1 MLPIPIFSPGFWAL
15 IVTGGVMVLAGVEF
29 VKRVLHL
36 QGLACVAVSFVLS
49 FMVSAPH
56 FGADPSPLFYIFLSF
71 GVFAQANGL
80 FKVLGSKGNSS
91 V

>member
-1 MLPIPIFSPGFWAL
+1 MLPIPIFSTGFWAL
-15 IVTGGVMVLAGVEF
+15 IVAGGVIVLAGVEF

-36 QGLACVAVSFVLS
+36 QGLACVAVSAVLS
-49 FMVSAPH
+49 FMVSIPH
-56 FGADPSPLFYIFLSF
+56 FGSDPSPLFYIFLSL
-71 GVFAQANGL
+71 GVCAQANGL